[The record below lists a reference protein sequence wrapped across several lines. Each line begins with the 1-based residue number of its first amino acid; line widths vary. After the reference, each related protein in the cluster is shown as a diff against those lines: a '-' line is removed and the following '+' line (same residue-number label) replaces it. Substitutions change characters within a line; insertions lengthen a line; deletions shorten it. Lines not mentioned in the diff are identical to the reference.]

1 MNPVEIDTRWQHC
14 DNETMVMLRSSY
26 PIFAIRSDGSREIIA
41 YVVSQQIGLHIA
53 TIHNQQIEA
62 RLTHGNKESS
72 KEASA

>member
-1 MNPVEIDTRWQHC
+1 MPGEDVKWIQSDIEAT
-14 DNETMVMLRSSY
+14 VMIRTAY
-26 PIFAIRSDGSREIIA
+26 PIYAVQADGSYVIVA
-41 YVVSQQIGLHIA
+41 YATKWPVGLHIA